1 MTVET
6 MDRYFQSRLTFD
18 KGRTKVWKAIC
29 EYLQSEI
36 SENSAVL
43 DLGCGYCDFINQ
55 ISASRKY
62 AVDSNPESRQYCG
75 KGVEFFETSVT
86 SLELQSNS
94 VDVVFASNLLEHFHD
109 DELQKV
115 FSEINRVLKN
125 RGKLILIQPNYYYA
139 YREYWDDYTH
149 VKAFTHISLVDF
161 LKSKN
166 YKIEKLVKRF
176 LPFSF
181 HSILPKTYLLT
192 KLYLSLPYHFGAKQM
207 LVIASKA
214 E

>member
-6 MDRYFQSRLTFD
+6 MDRYFETRLTFD

-36 SENSAVL
+36 NQNSVVL

-55 ISASRKY
+55 ISASKKY
-62 AVDSNPESRQYCG
+62 AVDSNPELQQYCA
-75 KGVEFFETSVT
+75 KDVQFVQSDVT
-86 SLELQSNS
+86 SLNLDSNS
-94 VDVVFASNLLEHFHD
+94 VDVIFASNLLEHFHD
-109 DELQKV
+109 DELHRV
-115 FSEINRVLKN
+115 FSEINRVLKD
-125 RGKLILIQPNYYYA
+125 RGKVILIQPNYYYA

-149 VKAFTHISLVDF
+149 VKAFTHTSLVDF
-161 LKSKN
+161 LKSKD
-166 YKIEKLVKRF
+166 YKIEKVVKRF

-192 KLYLSLPYHFGAKQM
+192 KIYLALPYHFDAKQM

>member
-36 SENSAVL
+36 TENSAVL

>member
-1 MTVET
+1 MTVGT
-6 MDRYFQSRLTFD
+6 MERYFQTRLTFD

-29 EYLQSEI
+29 EYLQDEI
-36 SENSAVL
+36 NEDSTVL

-55 ISASRKY
+55 ISASKKY
-62 AVDSNPESRQYCG
+62 AVDSNPESSQYCA
-75 KGVEFFETSVT
+75 KDVEFLQSSVT
-86 SLELQSNS
+86 SLNLERNS

-109 DELQKV
+109 DELQQV
-115 FSEINRVLKN
+115 FSEVNKVLKN
-125 RGKLILIQPNYYYA
+125 QGKLILIQPNYYYS

-149 VKAFTHISLVDF
+149 VKAFTHTSLVDF
-161 LKSKN
+161 LRSKN
-166 YKIEKLVKRF
+166 YEIKKVVKRF

-192 KLYLSLPYHFGAKQM
+192 KLYLALPYHFGAKQM

-214 E
+214 D

>member
-6 MDRYFQSRLTFD
+6 MDRYFETRLTFD

-29 EYLQSEI
+29 EYLQNEI
-36 SENSAVL
+36 NENSSVV
-43 DLGCGYCDFINQ
+43 DLGCGYCDFINH
-55 ISASRKY
+55 ISAAKKY
-62 AVDSNPESRQYCG
+62 AVDSNPESKQFCSED
-75 KGVEFFETSVT
+75 VEFLHSSVT
-86 SLELQSNS
+86 SLALESNS
-94 VDVVFASNLLEHFHD
+94 ADVIFASNLLEHFHD
-109 DELQKV
+109 VELQEV
-115 FSEINRVLKN
+115 FSEISRVLKT
-125 RGKLILIQPNYYYA
+125 RGKLILIQPNYYYS

-149 VKAFTHISLVDF
+149 VKAFTHTSLADL

-166 YKIEKLVKRF
+166 YKIEKVVKRF

-192 KLYLSLPYHFGAKQM
+192 KLYLALPYHPGAKQM

>member
-1 MTVET
+1 MTAET
-6 MDRYFQSRLTFD
+6 MDRYFETRLTFD

-29 EYLQSEI
+29 EYLQGEI
-36 SENSAVL
+36 DENSAVL

-55 ISASRKY
+55 ISASKKY
-62 AVDSNPESRQYCG
+62 AVDSNPESKQYCANN
-75 KGVEFFETSVT
+75 VDFLQSSVT
-86 SLELQSNS
+86 SLNLESNS
-94 VDVVFASNLLEHFHD
+94 IDVVFASNLLEHFHD
-109 DELQKV
+109 DELNQV
-115 FSEINRVLKN
+115 ISEISRVLRE

-149 VKAFTHISLVDF
+149 VKAFTHTSLADF
-161 LKSKN
+161 LTSKN
-166 YKIEKLVKRF
+166 YKVTKVIKRF

-192 KLYLSLPYHFGAKQM
+192 KMYLSLPYHLGAKQM

-214 E
+214 D

>member
-1 MTVET
+1 MTVDT
-6 MDRYFQSRLTFD
+6 MDRYFQTRLTFD

-36 SENSAVL
+36 SENSAVV

-55 ISASRKY
+55 ISASKKY
-62 AVDSNPESRQYCG
+62 AVDSNIESKQYCG
-75 KGVEFFETSVT
+75 NDVEFLHSSVT
-86 SLELQSNS
+86 SLNLESNS
-94 VDVVFASNLLEHFHD
+94 IDVVFASNLLEHFCD
-109 DELQKV
+109 DELQEV
-115 FSEINRVLKN
+115 FSEITRVLKN

-149 VKAFTHISLVDF
+149 VKAFTHTSLADF
-161 LKSKN
+161 LTSKN
-166 YKIEKLVKRF
+166 YKIEKVVKRF

-192 KLYLSLPYHFGAKQM
+192 KIYLSFPYHFAAKQM

>member
-6 MDRYFQSRLTFD
+6 MDRYFQTRLTFD

-36 SENSAVL
+36 NENSAVA

-55 ISASRKY
+55 ISAARKY
-62 AVDSNPESRQYCG
+62 AVDSNLESKQYCG
-75 KGVEFFETSVT
+75 NDVEFFHSSVT
-86 SLELQSNS
+86 SLNLESNS
-94 VDVVFASNLLEHFHD
+94 IDVVFASNLLEHFHD
-109 DELQKV
+109 DELKEV

-125 RGKLILIQPNYYYA
+125 HGKLILIQPNYYYA

-149 VKAFTHISLVDF
+149 VKAFTHTSLADF
-161 LKSKN
+161 LTSKN
-166 YKIEKLVKRF
+166 YKIEKVVKRF

-192 KLYLSLPYHFGAKQM
+192 KIYLSLPYHFAAKQM